1 MNIGID
7 HGYYAIK
14 TRHFSFPAGISEYSH
29 EPYTLQNT
37 LEFGGKFYVCGT
49 GRQPILRNK
58 MENDNYYLLTLA
70 AIAKEIKQRG
80 GKTECSVRIAA
91 GLPLAGFGREKKPFR
106 EYLMRSSQLAD
117 GLRPV
122 CFQFEGIAYKITIED
137 VKLFPQGYSAI
148 ALHPE
153 LIQNEPS
160 VLLMDV
166 GGWTVD
172 LMRLDNGV
180 PNAATCRSLEL
191 GMIRCIDETKEQV
204 RRDTGLSVTD
214 AQVERVLAGKPCSM
228 DEDARNI
235 IRKQGRLYT
244 ERLLSAAMESGFDLK
259 AIPVV
264 MLGGGAS
271 VVKGNVSEQDSLCR
285 VFALLDDRVN
295 AEGFGAVFG
304 RCGQGMSRPLF
315 MFRPNLQNEEHRR
328 AWQILQTVPEG
339 QKNAFLV
346 QVILENAQREELETI
361 LRRVLREELKA
372 VPSQPIP
379 QQEEAIPQEMMGFL
393 GSLLGEE

>member
-1 MNIGID
+1 M
-7 HGYYAIK
+7 
-14 TRHFSFPAGISEYSH
+14 
-29 EPYTLQNT
+29 
-37 LEFGGKFYVCGT
+37 
-49 GRQPILRNK
+49 
-58 MENDNYYLLTLA
+58 
-70 AIAKEIKQRG
+70 
-80 GKTECSVRIAA
+80 RIAA

-106 EYLMRSSQLAD
+106 EYLLRSSQ
-117 GLRPV
+117 PV
-122 CFQFEGIAYKITIED
+122 CFKFEGIAYKITIED

-148 ALHPE
+148 ALHSE

-160 VLLMDV
+160 VLLMDI

-214 AQVERVLAGKPCSM
+214 AQVERVLTGKPCSM

-235 IRKQGRLYT
+235 IQKQGRLYK
-244 ERLLSAAMESGFDLK
+244 ESLLSAAMESGFDLK

-285 VFALLDDRVN
+285 VFALIDDKVN
-295 AEGFGAVFG
+295 AEGFE
-304 RCGQGMSRPLF
+304 RILGQFSGG
-315 MFRPNLQNEEHRR
+315 
-328 AWQILQTVPEG
+328 VG
-339 QKNAFLV
+339 
-346 QVILENAQREELETI
+346 
-361 LRRVLREELKA
+361 KA
-372 VPSQPIP
+372 
-379 QQEEAIPQEMMGFL
+379 
-393 GSLLGEE
+393 

>member
-14 TRHFSFPAGISEYSH
+14 TRHFSFPAGIAVYSH

-37 LEFGGKFYVCGT
+37 LEYGGKFYVCGT

-58 MENDNYYLLTLA
+58 TENDNYYLLTLA
-70 AIAKEIKQRG
+70 AIAREIKQRG
-80 GKTECSVRIAA
+80 ENTECSVTLAA
-91 GLPLAGFGREKKPFR
+91 GLPLAGFGREKKFFR
-106 EYLMRSSQLAD
+106 EYLLRSSQ
-117 GLRPV
+117 PV
-122 CFQFEGIAYKITIED
+122 CFKFEGVPYKITIED

-148 ALHPE
+148 AIHPE

-160 VLLMDV
+160 VLLMDI

-180 PNAATCRSLEL
+180 PNASTCRSLEL

-204 RRDTGLSVTD
+204 RRDVGLSVTD

-228 DEDARNI
+228 DEKARSI
-235 IRKQGRLYT
+235 IRRQGRLYT
-244 ERLLSAAMESGFDLK
+244 ERLLSAVMESGFDLK

-271 VVKGNVSEQDSLCR
+271 VVKGNVSPQDGLCR
-285 VFALLDDRVN
+285 VFALTDDRVN
-295 AEGFGAVFG
+295 TEGFE
-304 RCGQGMSRPLF
+304 RILGQFSG
-315 MFRPNLQNEEHRR
+315 
-328 AWQILQTVPEG
+328 G
-339 QKNAFLV
+339 
-346 QVILENAQREELETI
+346 
-361 LRRVLREELKA
+361 
-372 VPSQPIP
+372 
-379 QQEEAIPQEMMGFL
+379 L
-393 GSLLGEE
+393 GKG

>member
-14 TRHFSFPAGISEYSH
+14 TRHFSFPAGITAYSH

-37 LEFGGKFYVCGT
+37 LEYGGKFFVCGT

-58 MENDNYYLLTLA
+58 MENENYYLLTLA
-70 AIAKEIKQRG
+70 AIAKEIQQRG
-80 GKTECSVRIAA
+80 AKTECSVTIAA

-106 EYLMRSSQLAD
+106 EYLLRSSQLAD

-172 LMRLDNGV
+172 LMRLDNNV

-191 GMIRCIDETKEQV
+191 GMIRCIDEVKEQV

-228 DEDARNI
+228 DDDARNI
-235 IRKQGRLYT
+235 IQKQGRLYT

-285 VFALLDDRVN
+285 VFALIDDKVN
-295 AEGFGAVFG
+295 AEGFE
-304 RCGQGMSRPLF
+304 RILGQFSGGVGIVWNSVSMENGKKYRSNEKNYVTGVWKISDELCVKHLF
-315 MFRPNLQNEEHRR
+315 CNYVINMF
-328 AWQILQTVPEG
+328 V
-339 QKNAFLV
+339 K
-346 QVILENAQREELETI
+346 
-361 LRRVLREELKA
+361 
-372 VPSQPIP
+372 S
-379 QQEEAIPQEMMGFL
+379 
-393 GSLLGEE
+393 

>member
-14 TRHFSFPAGISEYSH
+14 TRHFSFPAGIAVYSH

-37 LEFGGKFYVCGT
+37 LEYGGKFYVCGT

-58 MENDNYYLLTLA
+58 TENDNYYLLTLA
-70 AIAKEIKQRG
+70 AIAREIKQRG
-80 GKTECSVRIAA
+80 ENTECSVTLAA
-91 GLPLAGFGREKKPFR
+91 GLPLAGFGREKKFFR
-106 EYLMRSSQLAD
+106 EYLLRSSQS
-117 GLRPV
+117 V
-122 CFQFEGIAYKITIED
+122 CFKFEGVPYKITIED

-148 ALHPE
+148 AIHPE

-160 VLLMDV
+160 VLLMDI

-180 PNAATCRSLEL
+180 PNASTCRSLEL

-204 RRDTGLSVTD
+204 RRDVGLSVTD

-228 DEDARNI
+228 DEKARSI
-235 IRKQGRLYT
+235 IRRQGRLYT
-244 ERLLSAAMESGFDLK
+244 ERLLSAVMESGFDLK

-271 VVKGNVSEQDSLCR
+271 VVKGNVSPQDGLCR
-285 VFALLDDRVN
+285 VFALTDDRVN
-295 AEGFGAVFG
+295 AEGFE
-304 RCGQGMSRPLF
+304 RILGQFSG
-315 MFRPNLQNEEHRR
+315 
-328 AWQILQTVPEG
+328 G
-339 QKNAFLV
+339 
-346 QVILENAQREELETI
+346 
-361 LRRVLREELKA
+361 
-372 VPSQPIP
+372 
-379 QQEEAIPQEMMGFL
+379 L
-393 GSLLGEE
+393 GKG

>member
-14 TRHFSFPAGISEYSH
+14 TRHFSFPAGITAYSH

-37 LEFGGKFYVCGT
+37 LEYGGKFFVCGT

-58 MENDNYYLLTLA
+58 MENENYYLLTLA
-70 AIAKEIKQRG
+70 AIAKEIQQRG
-80 GKTECSVRIAA
+80 AKIECSVTIAA

-106 EYLMRSSQLAD
+106 EYLLRSSQLAD

-172 LMRLDNGV
+172 LMRLDNNV

-191 GMIRCIDETKEQV
+191 GMIRCIDEVKEQV

-228 DEDARNI
+228 DDDARNI
-235 IRKQGRLYT
+235 IQKQGRLYT

-285 VFALLDDRVN
+285 VFALIDDKVN
-295 AEGFGAVFG
+295 AEGFE
-304 RCGQGMSRPLF
+304 RILGQFSGGVGIVWNSVSMENGKKYRSNEKNYVTGVWKISDELCVKHLF
-315 MFRPNLQNEEHRR
+315 CNYVINMF
-328 AWQILQTVPEG
+328 V
-339 QKNAFLV
+339 K
-346 QVILENAQREELETI
+346 
-361 LRRVLREELKA
+361 
-372 VPSQPIP
+372 S
-379 QQEEAIPQEMMGFL
+379 
-393 GSLLGEE
+393 